1 VLQVDFFPVNELTPV
16 VKSFA
21 EWTRALLIVGVIFSL
36 LCESVRPAPAEML
49 SDQQKASL
57 IEQASKLLREITE
70 LRQQK
75 AWAKIFPLLH
85 QYADLKQKVF
95 GESDSEFADALFI
108 TGAIYRESGEAA
120 KSIPYLRRALGIREQ
135 VFGTNAPSVMAAVTS
150 LALAYRAAGDIT
162 AAIPWYERVLSIQ
175 EKSFGAE
182 HTNLIAV
189 LNTLGELHSSRG
201 DTLRAMPLFER
212 SLKLTEQ
219 IDGNASVR
227 VAALLDRMG
236 NIQQTLG
243 AYAKAESFHQRSL
256 AIREKGGAG
265 NPADVATSLGNLGL
279 VYRAEGKHDLALA
292 SIQRA
297 LAIREKELG
306 SRDPRLSAT
315 LGNLAALYEDAGQ
328 FDQAME
334 LHRKALALATDAFG
348 LENQEVAICLS
359 NLAECHRRRGD
370 YAHAI
375 ELLRRALRVSEST
388 LGTNHPQVAA
398 ILNNLASAEQDL
410 GNYREAFQL
419 YHRSLLIKESVFGLD
434 SLEVALIAN
443 NIGEIFMATRDAQEA
458 SEWYDRSARISV
470 KLLGMESD
478 LVAMTMGNAGL
489 ARKALGRQKDALA
502 LLNESLAIK
511 TRLWGNDSLHVA
523 LALNNLAD
531 LYQDDG
537 NLSRARETYQRSL
550 AITRKFLPD
559 QHPDVMTRQN
569 NLATVH
575 QAEGNFGTS
584 LSIFGNVTRSL
595 REYLAGQ
602 LTAIS
607 DRDALRVL
615 GLVSYRAAML
625 HSACAEATGKVPNVA
640 SVVGAEHLSLSKGLL
655 EEIGVAR
662 SALEA
667 DLSESTAQ
675 LRNQFGQIQGQ
686 LTLVSKSDLPADQ
699 RAVRMRELQVES
711 SRLEDQLAERLRVV
725 AQTIR
730 ERRLNQTDVARSLPS
745 QTVLID
751 LVLYVRFDFSAMT
764 NSWKE
769 VRYAAYLTFP
779 LAKDSTNL
787 VVERVDLGEAAP
799 IDAAVE
805 TITRRMSAGEYR
817 AKDLAAALQR
827 VSELVYMPLARQ
839 LTNVSHLI
847 VCPDGQL
854 SRLPFEMLPV
864 APGGKYL
871 IEEKTISYVG
881 SGREVV
887 RLAAGPKSKV
897 QSPTSSAIS
906 KSVVMGNP
914 DFDLDFGSARV
925 PRAVA
930 DVSSATNGLEAGR
943 FQQRAGGPRSLRS
956 RELDARG
963 MKFAPLPGAG
973 DEARAVAGLL
983 GADCVLRLGK
993 EAREAELKAVQS
1005 PRVLHLA
1012 THGFFLSD
1020 QEFKRTN
1027 APSWVWS
1034 PAFTR
1039 PGPPEGGTPNDWEN
1053 PLVRCGIALAGA
1065 NHATRITNAVAE
1077 DGLLTGLEASLL
1089 NLQGTELVI
1098 LSACE
1103 TGAGEVKIGEGVMS
1117 LRRAFRIAGAQT
1129 VLASHWKV
1137 SDKATSQLMTEF
1149 MRRWR
1154 GGTPRAQAWRET
1166 QLSLL
1171 RDKSGN
1177 DFSNPYFWAAFT
1189 LTGQWQ

>member
-1 VLQVDFFPVNELTPV
+1 
-16 VKSFA
+16 
-21 EWTRALLIVGVIFSL
+21 
-36 LCESVRPAPAEML
+36 ML

-57 IEQASKLLREITE
+57 NEQASKLLREITE

-95 GESDSEFADALFI
+95 GESDAEFADALFI
-108 TGAIYRESGEAA
+108 TGAIYRESGEAG

-135 VFGTNAPSVMAAVTS
+135 VFGTNDPSVMAAVTS

-162 AAIPWYERVLSIQ
+162 AAIPWYEQVLSIQ

-189 LNTLGELHSSRG
+189 LNALGELHSSRG
-201 DTLRAMPLFER
+201 DVLRAMPLFER

-219 IDGNASVR
+219 IDGNSSVR

-243 AYAKAESFHQRSL
+243 AYAKAESFHQRGL
-256 AIREKGGAG
+256 AIREKTSGR
-265 NPADVATSLGNLGL
+265 NHPDVAASLNNLGL
-279 VYRAEGKHDLALA
+279 VYRAAGKHDLAL
-292 SIQRA
+292 SSLQRA
-297 LAIREKELG
+297 LVIREKELG
-306 SRDPRLSAT
+306 PRNPQLST
-315 LGNLAALYEDAGQ
+315 LLGNISVVYVDAGK
-328 FDQAME
+328 FDQAMD
-334 LHRKALALATDAFG
+334 LTRRALALAMEAFG
-348 LENQEVAICLS
+348 LENQEVAACLS
-359 NLAECHRRRGD
+359 NLAECYQRRGD
-370 YAHAI
+370 HAQAI
-375 ELLRRALRVSEST
+375 ELLRRALRVSEDT
-388 LGTNHPQVAA
+388 AGTNHPQVAI

-410 GNYREAFQL
+410 GDYREACQL
-419 YHRSLLIKESVFGLD
+419 YQRSLRIKESAFGRD
-434 SLEVALIAN
+434 SLEVAMIAN
-443 NIGEIFMATRDAQEA
+443 SIGGVFMAMLDAQEA
-458 SEWYDRSARISV
+458 SEWYDLSARISV
-470 KLLGMESD
+470 KLLGMDSD
-478 LVAMTMGNAGL
+478 LAATTMGNAGL

-502 LLNESLAIK
+502 LLNESFAIK
-511 TRLWGNDSLHVA
+511 TRLWGNDSLQVA

-531 LYQDDG
+531 LYQDEGD
-537 NLSRARETYQRSL
+537 LTRARNALQRSL
-550 AITRKFLPD
+550 SITRKFIPD

-569 NLATVH
+569 NLATVY
-575 QAEGNFGTS
+575 QAEGNYRNS
-584 LSIFGNVTRSL
+584 LSIFGNITHSL

-615 GLVSYRAAML
+615 GLVSHRAAML
-625 HSACAEATGKVPNVA
+625 HSACAEAVA
-640 SVVGAEHLSLSKGLL
+640 KMPSVATVVGAEHLSLSKGLL

-662 SALEA
+662 AALDA

-675 LRNQFGQIQGQ
+675 LRNRFEQIQGQ
-686 LTLVSKSDLPADQ
+686 LVLISKSDLPANQ
-699 RAVRMRELQVES
+699 RIVRAHELQTEFR
-711 SRLEDQLAERLRVV
+711 RLEDQLAERLRLV
-725 AQTIR
+725 AQPIR
-730 ERRLNQTDVARSLPS
+730 ERKLNQTDVARSLPS
-745 QTVLID
+745 QAVLVD
-751 LVLYVRFDFSAMT
+751 LALYGRFDFSART

-769 VRYAAYLTFP
+769 PRYAAYLTFP

-817 AKDLAAALQR
+817 AKDLTAALQR
-827 VSELVYMPLARQ
+827 VSELVYAPLARQ

-854 SRLPFEMLPV
+854 SRVPFEMLPV
-864 APGGKYL
+864 TPGGKYL

-881 SGREVV
+881 SGREIV
-887 RLAAGPKSKV
+887 RLSAASPKSPPSQGYGAVSKL
-897 QSPTSSAIS
+897 S
-906 KSVVMGNP
+906 KSLVMGNP
-914 DFDLDFGSARV
+914 DFDLDLSAR
-925 PRAVA
+925 
-930 DVSSATNGLEAGR
+930 SSRREEAPSGKSAIGNLKSEIDQRVLTSAATKTLSR
-943 FQQRAGGPRSLRS
+943 SYRRQR
-956 RELDARG
+956 
-963 MKFAPLPGAG
+963 FAPLPGAG
-973 DEARAVAGLL
+973 DEARAVAELL

-993 EAREAELKAVQS
+993 DAREAELKEVAS

-1027 APSWVWS
+1027 AVSDLMFATS
-1034 PAFTR
+1034 PGR
-1039 PGPPEGGTPNDWEN
+1039 NVRREDDWEN

-1117 LRRAFRIAGAQT
+1117 LRRAFRIAGAHT

-1137 SDKATSQLMTEF
+1137 SDTATSRLMTEF
-1149 MRRWR
+1149 VRRWR
-1154 GGTPRAQAWRET
+1154 AGEPRAQAWREA

-1171 RDKSGN
+1171 RSKN
-1177 DFSNPYFWAAFT
+1177 AKEDFSNPFFWSAFT
-1189 LTGQWQ
+1189 LTGQWQVRPLHTP